1 VYGSRILCTLP
12 LPVRSPSLTP
22 VTSVTSKS
30 TSSGIRSH
38 PPPSWVIERP
48 ISFLPTMLP
57 SSLHHHSQ
65 QQFFAPTTTPNS
77 SNIDS
82 FYYNSNPIFYPSSD
96 ITFPPSKRAKNSSS
110 FDFTVPS
117 TFDCPPLSFPTA
129 MPQALHRA
137 RPIAPHI
144 NLQRAS
150 EPASPVTIASTLSTH
165 STPSPSPQRVTIVSD
180 NTPDFSLYEDFPPN
194 VQEHQL
200 KPQRFSFNTP
210 NPSSSPFN
218 GVSWPHSMEFKQP
231 QYFQPPTFN
240 GGFSHR
246 ANQED
251 LPALSP
257 SHGQTSRPSISEID
271 MPVTPIHSPLHGNA
285 SHCAQTP
292 ANSEK
297 TYIDNRMD
305 GCLQLQL
312 DNHNGPKLA
321 RTVSDAVQDEL
332 FNPGIAPGTA
342 RSQPEYPAESNSQL
356 PTLFQ
361 HAQNQHAMARG
372 SPAPKPV
379 STMRDRSPFRANSPF
394 HPARSHQEIVTPPPR
409 ATAFLNPGAYTSARV
424 RREKDALRDAEL
436 LKEQMKKEY
445 EELQQTPKTISPKD
459 AFLEY
464 HEPEANG
471 IQGSLFGSSND
482 DALIAAEIKSESDSS
497 SYGSIHGED
506 EGSETEHSYAS
517 NSRRA
522 SDVNMDFSLPTYNG
536 NAMQFGEH
544 LNVPDYGWGEETSS
558 RDHSDVSRQSDSN
571 YELASSSPRRPE
583 DTMAN
588 DGAYSCTVHGCTQRF
603 PTASKMSKHRREAH
617 RNTPMGRDAPT
628 KSLLQGPSRCQ
639 RINPTTG
646 KPCNTVFSRP
656 YDLTRHE
663 DTIHNTARQKVRCEL
678 CNDDKT
684 FSRYDALT
692 RHKKVKF
699 SEFQR

>member
-1 VYGSRILCTLP
+1 
-12 LPVRSPSLTP
+12 
-22 VTSVTSKS
+22 
-30 TSSGIRSH
+30 
-38 PPPSWVIERP
+38 
-48 ISFLPTMLP
+48 MLP

-65 QQFFAPTTTPNS
+65 QQQFFTPTTTATTHNS
-77 SNIDS
+77 SNADS
-82 FYYNSNPIFYPSSD
+82 FYYYRDNSIFYPSSD
-96 ITFPPSKRAKNSSS
+96 ITVLSSKRAKCSPG

-137 RPIAPHI
+137 RPVAPHI

-180 NTPDFSLYEDFPPN
+180 NTPDFSLYEDFSPN
-194 VQEHQL
+194 LHEQQL
-200 KPQRFSFNTP
+200 KPQRFSYNTS
-210 NPSSSPFN
+210 NPSPTSFN
-218 GVSWPHSMEFKQP
+218 GVSWPHSMDFKP
-231 QYFQPPTFN
+231 PYFQQPSFN
-240 GGFSHR
+240 GFNHR
-246 ANQED
+246 ADEED

-257 SHGQTSRPSISEID
+257 SRGQASRPSISEID
-271 MPVTPIHSPLHGNA
+271 MPVTPVHGNA
-285 SHCAQTP
+285 SRAQAP
-292 ANSEK
+292 AASENTYLK
-297 TYIDNRMD
+297 TWMD

-342 RSQPEYPAESNSQL
+342 RSQPDYPAEPNSQL

-379 STMRDRSPFRANSPF
+379 SIMRDRSPFRANSPF
-394 HPARSHQEIVTPPPR
+394 HPARSQQEIVTPPPR
-409 ATAFLNPGAYTSARV
+409 ATAFLNPGAYTSARA
-424 RREKDALRDAEL
+424 RREKDAMRDAEL

-459 AFLEY
+459 AYLEY
-464 HEPEANG
+464 HEPEGNG
-471 IQGSLFGSSND
+471 IQGSLFGSSQND

-522 SDVNMDFSLPTYNG
+522 SDVNMDFSMPTYHG
-536 NAMQFGEH
+536 STMQFGEH
-544 LNVPDYGWGEETSS
+544 LNVPDYGWGEEASS
-558 RDHSDVSRQSDSN
+558 REHSDVSRRSDSN

-588 DGAYSCTVHGCTQRF
+588 DGAYSCTVPGCTQRF

-617 RNTPMGRDAPT
+617 RNTSMGRDAPM

-699 SEFQR
+699 SAHQRS